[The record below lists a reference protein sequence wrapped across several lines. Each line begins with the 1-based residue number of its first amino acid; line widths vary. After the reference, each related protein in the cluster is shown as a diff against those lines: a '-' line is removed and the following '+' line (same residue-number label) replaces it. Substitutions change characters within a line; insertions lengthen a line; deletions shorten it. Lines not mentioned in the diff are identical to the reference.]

1 MKGKS
6 LKDLAALRDGLPAG
20 PAPTPPAAPPPPKG
34 PARAVLR
41 YERKGHGGKE
51 VTRIEQL
58 NLPAPRL
65 EDWTRELKRDL
76 GIGGFVDGDAIVLAG
91 DQRKRLP
98 ALLEKRGVK
107 KVVGG

>member
-20 PAPTPPAAPPPPKG
+20 PEPAPASEPPPPKG

-51 VTRIEQL
+51 VTRVEQL

-65 EDWTRELKRDL
+65 EEWARDLKREL
-76 GIGGFVDGDAIVLAG
+76 GVGGFVDGDAIVVSG

-98 ALLEKRGVK
+98 AILTTRGVRK
-107 KVVGG
+107 ISGA

>member
-6 LKDLAALRDGLPAG
+6 FTDLASLRDALPAG
-20 PAPTPPAAPPPPKG
+20 PEPAPVAAPPPPKG

-51 VTRIEQL
+51 VTRVEQL
-58 NLPAPRL
+58 DLPAPRL
-65 EDWTRELKRDL
+65 EEWCRDLKRDL
-76 GIGGFVDGDAIVLAG
+76 GIGGFVDGDALVLSG

-98 ALLEKRGVK
+98 ALLAERGVR
-107 KVVGG
+107 KVTGG